1 MIRGAALLAAG
12 VAGAVIAGTLLGG
25 EAAAG
30 ARVHVEPPV
39 PCPKGFGPSNFGVL
53 VVDNSR
59 ADSWLEVDRT
69 ANALV
74 GSKGTAGSDHDGGGG
89 AIDVRNRDVGGS
101 AQSQPEGGSIGH
113 APGSED
119 EGD

>member
-30 ARVHVEPPV
+30 VRVRAEPPE
-39 PCPKGFGPSNFGVL
+39 PCPKGIGPSNVGVL

-69 ANALV
+69 ANTLI

-101 AQSQPEGGSIGH
+101 AQSQPEGGWIGH
-113 APGSED
+113 TPGSRDEED
-119 EGD
+119 